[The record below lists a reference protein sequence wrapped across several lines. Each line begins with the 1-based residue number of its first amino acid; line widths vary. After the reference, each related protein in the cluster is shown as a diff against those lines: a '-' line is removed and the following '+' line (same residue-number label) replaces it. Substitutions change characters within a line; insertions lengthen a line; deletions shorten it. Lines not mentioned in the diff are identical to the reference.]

1 MIGGC
6 DFKFSCG
13 TAFDTDTFLVLAS
26 SAGCNMHIP
35 NNGGAKPTKYV
46 ILNQGFTWHEEFL
59 PLGYDVQV
67 LDWWIICQ

>member
-6 DFKFSCG
+6 DLKFSCG
-13 TAFDTDTFLVLAS
+13 TVFDADTFIVLAS
-26 SAGCNMHIP
+26 PAGSKMCRIL

-46 ILNQGFTWHEEFL
+46 LLNQGFTCHKEFL

-67 LDWWIICQ
+67 LE